1 MTEAETRFEEFE
13 RLYRQLDPR
22 QQQMIAVYI
31 HLLAHDREFQKM
43 PEYARRALLDRW
55 FKERPSA

>member
-1 MTEAETRFEEFE
+1 MSQEETSVKKFE

-22 QQQMIAVYI
+22 QKKMVAVYM

-43 PEYARRALLDRW
+43 PEADQRALIDRW
-55 FKERPSA
+55 FDDKTAA